1 MQGLNSNYYYY
12 IITRGHKLLIQTA
25 ILEQYLTEEVTGRLC
40 QSLFY
45 EFYPV
50 MSIYFKRHLPEK
62 IFPSRECQIAGGHIS
77 YKIGKE
83 ITFFN
88 MHSIYFAFFFF
99 QLGNIQTSEA
109 QTEQTAPLDL
119 PVQGLSDEQMGNLF
133 LLAEVAAKMPRA
145 EVAVKNTDE
154 SDSQNLTIKM
164 KLTAKKES
172 VKRKITAEPIGK
184 KPKRKKS
191 QCTVCQKKATNMRR
205 HMRTHT
211 GEKPYS
217 CSICKRSFSQPHHV
231 EYHMRTH
238 TNAKPHSCR
247 KCEKSFRLNNI

>member
-1 MQGLNSNYYYY
+1 
-12 IITRGHKLLIQTA
+12 
-25 ILEQYLTEEVTGRLC
+25 
-40 QSLFY
+40 
-45 EFYPV
+45 
-50 MSIYFKRHLPEK
+50 
-62 IFPSRECQIAGGHIS
+62 
-77 YKIGKE
+77 
-83 ITFFN
+83 
-88 MHSIYFAFFFF
+88 
-99 QLGNIQTSEA
+99 EA

-247 KCEKSFRLNNI
+247 KCEKSFRLKQHLKRHMANHNKNMPLYNCTFCGKDFLTKCYLKIHKKNHERS